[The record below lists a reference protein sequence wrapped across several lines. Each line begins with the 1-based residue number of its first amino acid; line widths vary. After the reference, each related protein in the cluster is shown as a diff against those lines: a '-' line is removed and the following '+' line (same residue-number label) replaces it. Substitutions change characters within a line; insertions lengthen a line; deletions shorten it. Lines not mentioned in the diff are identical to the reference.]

1 MKEKLGD
8 YINEY
13 QDIFFNE
20 KKNNFEIYNAYNINY
35 EEDVILKLIKKED
48 CPNYDL
54 LMKNLKNQKDILNL
68 CKSENIQNLYRYFET
83 ENYVILEEEGYDE
96 NLHQYIMNNGPSDSE
111 KEFFKSIALG
121 LGRALEVL
129 YKNGVMHR
137 NIKSSNVFLTK
148 KTGEYSIKLGE
159 FSNAIF
165 IRDNI
170 SESLN
175 SYYYTAPEI
184 INGENYDEKCDIWSY
199 GIVLY
204 DLYFG
209 DLPYGY
215 KPSKNKIIKAISD
228 ENNFIIKETGIPTLD
243 KLFKYTLKINP
254 NERYSHQQVLK
265 LIFSPKFMK
274 KGEKIDSHIPNNEVV
289 SNNDNK
295 ISFID
300 KENLIQI
307 INNDNENLI
316 SNNYIKL
323 NLNNN
328 ALKKNDNTKNK
339 KAILMST
346 KDEITK
352 NCIKNSFND
361 KEILIPNNDVI
372 IQCDNKNKNENENK
386 VNDSNNYDK
395 IKKIIFGTMITLVG
409 GVGIYALFLLL

>member
-129 YKNGVMHR
+129 YNNKVMHR

-175 SYYYTAPEI
+175 SYYYAAPEI

-254 NERYSHQQVLK
+254 NERYSHQQVLD
-265 LIFSPKFMK
+265 LIFSPQFMTK
-274 KGEKIDSHIPNNEVV
+274 EDY
-289 SNNDNK
+289 
-295 ISFID
+295 SFD
-300 KENLIQI
+300 GNENLID
-307 INNDNENLI
+307 NNDEITNYEIKKSFNDITNEVIIKADDKKLFNDITNDIIIKADDKKSFNDITNDVVIKCEDKKTVKGVENLI
-316 SNNYIKL
+316 SNNDSIIKG
-323 NLNNN
+323 
-328 ALKKNDNTKNK
+328 
-339 KAILMST
+339 
-346 KDEITK
+346 
-352 NCIKNSFND
+352 D
-361 KEILIPNNDVI
+361 KVI
-372 IQCDNKNKNENENK
+372 IKIENENK
-386 VNDSNNYDK
+386 INSGSKK
-395 IKKIIFGTMITLVG
+395 IKRKIIYVLVG
-409 GVGIYALFLLL
+409 LVCFCGLILLAFIFF

>member
-254 NERYSHQQVLK
+254 KERYSHQQVLD
-265 LIFSPKFMK
+265 LIFSPQFMTM
-274 KGEKIDSHIPNNEVV
+274 E
-289 SNNDNK
+289 DN
-295 ISFID
+295 SFD
-300 KENLIQI
+300 GNENLID
-307 INNDNENLI
+307 NNDEITNYEIKKSFNDITNEVIIKKKKKKLFNDITNDIIKKADDKKSFNDITNDVVIKCEDKKTVKGVENLI
-316 SNNYIKL
+316 SNNDSIIKG
-323 NLNNN
+323 
-328 ALKKNDNTKNK
+328 
-339 KAILMST
+339 
-346 KDEITK
+346 
-352 NCIKNSFND
+352 D
-361 KEILIPNNDVI
+361 KEIIKI
-372 IQCDNKNKNENENK
+372 ENENK
-386 VNDSNNYDK
+386 INS
-395 IKKIIFGTMITLVG
+395 G
-409 GVGIYALFLLL
+409 

>member
-1 MKEKLGD
+1 MKEKLGK
-8 YINEY
+8 YINEF

-20 KKNNFEIYNAYNINY
+20 KKNNFEIYNAYDINY
-35 EEDVILKLIKKED
+35 QKDVSLKFMKKED

-54 LMKNLKNQKDILNL
+54 FMKNLDNQKKILNL
-68 CKSENIQNLYRYFET
+68 CKSENIQSLYRILET
-83 ENYVILEEEGYDE
+83 EKYIILEMEGYDE
-96 NLHQYIMNNGPSDSE
+96 NLHQYIMNNGPSDTE

-121 LGRALEVL
+121 LGRALQVL
-129 YKNGVMHR
+129 YNNKVIHR
-137 NIKSSNVFLTK
+137 NIKSSHVFLTK
-148 KTGEYSIKLGE
+148 EKGEYSVKLGE
-159 FSNAIF
+159 FNSAIF
-165 IRDNI
+165 IRNNT

-175 SYYYTAPEI
+175 SYYYAAPEI
-184 INGENYDEKCDIWSY
+184 INGEKYNEKCDIWSY

-228 ENNFIIKETGIPTLD
+228 EKNFIIKETGIPTLD
-243 KLFKYTLKINP
+243 QLFKYTLKINP

-265 LIFSPKFMK
+265 LIFSHKFMK

-300 KENLIQI
+300 KENLIPI

-361 KEILIPNNDVI
+361 KENLIPNNDVI
-372 IQCDNKNKNENENK
+372 IQCDNKNENENK